1 MKRIKS
7 ASTLILSFA
16 LLVCIG
22 YIIELKTEPA
32 FNKNSA
38 AMQAAVVTPSATAP
52 PEPTPT
58 ASASTYKTNINTA
71 DFDELCKLKGIGEV
85 TAQRIID
92 YRNEY
97 GVFTAIEDLLFITG
111 IGEKTLEQFKNSICI
126 E

>member
-32 FNKNSA
+32 FNKQSIALQNAES
-38 AMQAAVVTPSATAP
+38 TPSKTEN

-58 ASASTYKTNINTA
+58 PSAPTYKTNINTA

-97 GVFTAIEDLLFITG
+97 GAFTAIEDLLFITG